1 MLDLNVKR
9 ILLHI
14 KVGSK
19 KNLEAK
25 NETAASLPECWCRL
39 PFLLPLLCA
48 VNNML
53 TCLGRLRELLDMQSL
68 CCCC

>member
-9 ILLHI
+9 ILFHI

-39 PFLLPLLCA
+39 PFLLPLQYVDLPW
-48 VNNML
+48 
-53 TCLGRLRELLDMQSL
+53 
-68 CCCC
+68 